1 MNIKRLLIGSIA
13 GGVVMYIVGNVFWGM
28 IFADFFADFFADN
41 AGSAEGVPRETVII
55 WAAALGN
62 LFYAALVTMTIEA
75 RSGATSVVDGLKAGA
90 IVGFLV
96 WGTADFIFYGNF
108 NLSNLNA
115 TIADIVLEAVR
126 GGIGGAVVAVVLSK
140 IGD

>member
-1 MNIKRLLIGSIA
+1 MNMKRLLIGSIA
-13 GGVVMYIVGNVFWGM
+13 GGVALYILGYLMWGM
-28 IFADFFADFFADN
+28 VFADFFAAN
-41 AGSAEGVPRETVII
+41 AGSAEGVPREEVIL
-55 WAAALGN
+55 WASLLGN
-62 LFYAALVTMTIEA
+62 LLYAALVTMTIEA

-96 WGTADFIFYGNF
+96 WGTADFIFFGNF

-115 TIADIVLEAVR
+115 TIADIVLETIRAGVA
-126 GGIGGAVVAVVLSK
+126 GAVIAVVLSK

>member
-1 MNIKRLLIGSIA
+1 MKRLLIGSIA
-13 GGVVMYIVGNVFWGM
+13 GGVALYILGYVFWGTL
-28 IFADFFADFFADN
+28 FADFFAAN
-41 AGSAEGVPRETVII
+41 AGSAEGVPRETEIL
-55 WAAALGN
+55 WASGLGT
-62 LFYAALVTMTIEA
+62 LLYAVLVTMTIEA
-75 RSGATSVVDGLKAGA
+75 RSGTTSVVDGLKAGA

-115 TIADIVLEAVR
+115 TIADIALETVR
-126 GGIGGAVVAVVLSK
+126 AGVGGAVIAVVLSK

>member
-1 MNIKRLLIGSIA
+1 MKRLLIGSIA
-13 GGVVMYIVGNVFWGM
+13 GGVAIYILGYVFWEM
-28 IFADFFADFFADN
+28 VFADFFAAN
-41 AGSAEGVPRETVII
+41 AGSAEGVPREEVIL
-55 WAAALGN
+55 WASGLGT
-62 LFYAALVTMTIEA
+62 LLYAALVTMTIEA

-90 IVGFLV
+90 IVGALV
-96 WGTADFIFYGNF
+96 WGTADFIFFANF

-126 GGIGGAVVAVVLSK
+126 AGVGGAVIAVVLSK

>member
-1 MNIKRLLIGSIA
+1 MNMKRLLIGSIA
-13 GGVVMYIVGNVFWGM
+13 GGVVMYIVGYVFWGM
-28 IFADFFADFFADN
+28 IFADFFADN

-55 WAAALGN
+55 WAAALGT

-96 WGTADFIFYGNF
+96 WGTADFIFYGHF

-115 TIADIVLEAVR
+115 TIADIVREAVR

>member
-1 MNIKRLLIGSIA
+1 MLPE
-13 GGVVMYIVGNVFWGM
+13 
-28 IFADFFADFFADN
+28 ADLVIERAN
-41 AGSAEGVPRETVII
+41 PTVS
-55 WAAALGN
+55 
-62 LFYAALVTMTIEA
+62 ALVTMTIEA